1 MWRARDCAIWF
12 SYKGREARMADPLEK
27 VLGRK
32 INGTRVIPL
41 VVKIV
46 AIFTV
51 FLLLSNFAT
60 NYINLMLNRGEQ
72 IRLLNDLL
80 IQDLKELY
88 TFANNQ
94 YDIYQFQENLDTTV
108 SNLEQKGRSTLNGDK
123 AVALGVNPDGSI
135 FFQGTNLD
143 EIEGFPDET
152 ALERMNSDKDADKQ
166 QGSLYFD
173 FAGNRYFGVFKYSP
187 RWEMFIL
194 RAEELNE
201 FYAGS
206 VRIFRNVSYIIVGLT
221 ILVVIV
227 GVFLIRYILRYVQ
240 QITQQIMKMQEQQ
253 RLGVIDMGAAPND
266 DVSYLGIAFN
276 SLSYTVDNLMTIFKK
291 FVARDVAQKAYEE
304 RRISLE
310 GESRELT
317 ILFSDIRSFTTMTE
331 TLGPDII
338 RLLNMHFDRAIRHIH
353 EYRGDI
359 GSIIGDAILAM
370 FGLVGSGGDSGTST
384 NKSVDAIYAAYRI
397 HDVAADLRSEMH
409 KRKERIVQ
417 QRGGLTEPEERIYR
431 AVLVEVGVGLDGG
444 EVFYGRIGSNERM
457 TNTVIGDNV
466 NSAARLEGLTRLYKV
481 PVICSEYVR
490 TEVEKDFAD
499 FYFMELDI
507 TRVKGKTEGVRIY
520 WPIHREKIDDEMQ
533 EDMNLFQEGLRL
545 YYEGSW
551 EDALPLFDK
560 CKLPLSDV
568 FKERTQ
574 SGPAPDDWD
583 GIWTMKEK

>member
-1 MWRARDCAIWF
+1 VARTQLRDVFAD
-12 SYKGREARMADPLEK
+12 KGREARMADPLEK

-41 VVKIV
+41 VVKIA

-94 YDIYQFQENLDTTV
+94 YDIYQFQENLEATV
-108 SNLEQKGRSTLNGDK
+108 SNLEEKGRSTLNGDK
-123 AVALGVNPDGSI
+123 AVALGVNPDGSL
-135 FFQGTNLD
+135 FFQGSEL
-143 EIEGFPDET
+143 EEVEEFPDEA
-152 ALERMNSDKDADKQ
+152 ALDRMNSDLEADKQ

-173 FAGNRYFGVFKYSP
+173 FAGDRYFGVFKYSP
-187 RWEMFIL
+187 RWEMFIV

-227 GVFLIRYILRYVQ
+227 GVFLIRFILRYVQ
-240 QITQQIMKMQEQQ
+240 HITQQIMKMQEEQN
-253 RLGVIDMGAAPND
+253 LGLIDMSSAPND

-276 SLSYTVDNLMTIFKK
+276 SLSNTVDNLMTIFKK
-291 FVARDVAQKAYEE
+291 FVARDVAQQAYEE
-304 RRISLE
+304 RQVRLE
-310 GESRELT
+310 GEPRELT
-317 ILFSDIRSFTTMTE
+317 ILFSDIRSFTNMTE

-338 RLLNMHFDRAIRHIH
+338 RLLNMHYDRAIRHIH

-370 FGLVGSGGDSGTST
+370 FGLVGSENGS
-384 NKSVDAIYAAYRI
+384 NKSLDAIYAAYRI
-397 HDVAADLRSEMH
+397 HDVAASLRSEMH
-409 KRKERIVQ
+409 KRKEQIVQ
-417 QRGGLTEPEERIYR
+417 QRGGLTDPEERIYR
-431 AVLVEVGVGLDGG
+431 AVLVEVGVGIDGG

-466 NSAARLEGLTRLYKV
+466 NSASRLEGLTRLYKV
-481 PVICSEYVR
+481 PVVCSEYVKN
-490 TEVEKDFAD
+490 EVEPEFAD

-507 TRVKGKTEGVRIY
+507 IRVKGKTQGTHIY
-520 WPIHREKIDDEMQ
+520 WPIHRDKIDDEMQ

-551 EDALPLFDK
+551 KEALPLFDK

-568 FKERTQ
+568 FKRRTQ